1 MTGHFSPFTS
11 SRYRGYIRDEWRD
24 TGLPDWL
31 AQLPAALTHTGVT
44 TIKDSKTTSLFR
56 VAISDQEISRSLGFG
71 VRGSESTNPQSLI
84 PNPSFEL
91 CVKRYNYQGIFYA
104 FKYFFRSSRAKKAWK
119 NANVLLS
126 RGILTP
132 SPLVFAEKRTLH
144 FLHHSLFIT
153 TWIDDALSL
162 DCYFEDNF
170 GQAFT
175 GDLLKDKWQSIA
187 EAALYIKTIHNL
199 RIVHGDL
206 KAKNI
211 LVKTGDGRHLYFLLD
226 LDSIRMKQSLPR
238 RALIKDLAR
247 LNASFLDTRLLSRS
261 DRMRFLITYLSEEPQ
276 RDSAQRIYWREIAE
290 ATENTLRKSGKRFM

>member
-1 MTGHFSPFTS
+1 LTGHFSPFTS
-11 SRYRGYIRDEWRD
+11 SWYRGYIRDEWRD

-31 AQLPAALTHTGVT
+31 TQLPAALTHTGVT

-56 VAISDQEISRSLGFG
+56 VAVSEQKSAISSQPSAISNDSARS
-71 VRGSESTNPQSLI
+71 TPHTAI
-84 PNPSFEL
+84 

-104 FKYFFRSSRAKKAWK
+104 FKNFFRSSRAKKAWK
-119 NANVLLS
+119 NAHVLLS

-132 SPLVFAEKRTLH
+132 SPLVCAEKRTLH

-170 GQAFT
+170 GQALT
-175 GDLLKDKWQSIA
+175 GDLLKGKWQFIA
-187 EAALYIKTIHNL
+187 EAARYIKTIHNL
-199 RIVHGDL
+199 RIAHGDL

-211 LVKTGDGRHLYFLLD
+211 LVKTGDKQHHFFLLD
-226 LDSIRMKQSLPR
+226 LDSIGMKKSLPR

-247 LNASFLDTRLLSRS
+247 LNASFLTTRLLSRS
-261 DRMRFLITYLSEEPQ
+261 DRMRFLITYLSEEPP
-276 RDSAQRIYWREIAE
+276 RDSVKGIYWREIAA